1 MNVEETTVTGSPQ
14 DAQQGGE
21 QIPPIS
27 VDIYIA
33 QHCFNCAYAYEIA
46 DEIRE
51 HFPHVHVRLIDLHT
65 TTEPIPEA
73 VFATPTYLLNGRV
86 WSLGN
91 PSLQQVHETLAP
103 YFPSQSHEKVCNA
116 AIGS

>member
-1 MNVEETTVTGSPQ
+1 VNVEETTATGPLQEIQHSDGPICGKQNASKSASP
-14 DAQQGGE
+14 
-21 QIPPIS
+21 IC

-33 QHCFNCAYAYEIA
+33 QHCFNCAYAYEIV
-46 DEIRE
+46 DEIQE
-51 HFPHVHVRLIDLHT
+51 HFPHVRVRLIDLDT

-91 PSLQQVHETLAP
+91 PSPAQVHETL
-103 YFPSQSHEKVCNA
+103 QSICAN
-116 AIGS
+116 